1 MREDNRIKLHQSFNQ
16 SINQLP
22 TTKNETDREQNK
34 LKEIRDILEPK
45 RGTHQIVQT
54 AVGP

>member
-34 LKEIRDILEPK
+34 LKEIRVKK
-45 RGTHQIVQT
+45 RGK
-54 AVGP
+54 